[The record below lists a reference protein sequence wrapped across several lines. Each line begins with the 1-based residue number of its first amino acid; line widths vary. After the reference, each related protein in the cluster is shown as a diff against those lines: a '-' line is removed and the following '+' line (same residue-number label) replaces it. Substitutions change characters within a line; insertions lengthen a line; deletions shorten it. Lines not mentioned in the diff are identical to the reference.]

1 MSANMDRPPRVN
13 ERLCHPIS
21 GQELD
26 RRWTAVRNHMRAQGI
41 DALVMQCSNDFLGGY
56 VRWFSGW
63 PATHAYPRAV
73 IFPLDG
79 LLSVVHQGNA
89 GGVIQTDGINP
100 PNYGIGK
107 RLTTPS
113 FVTAGFTGGYDAE
126 IVAKEIAANGYKT
139 VGVVAPA
146 TWYYTFGHQLKELS
160 KDVTFVDATD
170 AVDQIKAIK
179 SAEEIE
185 WIKKCAAM
193 QDQVMAKLHEH
204 IRPGMKDYELAAY
217 AQYLGQLLGSEQG
230 IFLCGSAPAGRPADQ
245 FERWQMGRELRKGD
259 IFRQLVENNGPGG
272 YYTELSRFI
281 VVGKASQEQ
290 KDAVALSVEAQ
301 HETLKRLKP
310 GTACREIFAAHN
322 EYMKSKGLPEDK
334 RLYCHGQGYDLV
346 ERPLIRDD
354 EPMTIQENMNIVCHP
369 GFANSTVS
377 GGICDNYIIGPDG
390 PMPIHK
396 TPQIILE
403 TE

>member
-1 MSANMDRPPRVN
+1 MSANMDSPRMN

-26 RRWTAVRNHMRAQGI
+26 RRWTAVRSFMRTQNI

-56 VRWFSGW
+56 VRWFSGS

-79 LLSVVHQGNA
+79 LLTVVHQGNE
-89 GGVIQTDGINP
+89 GGVIKTDGITH

-113 FVTAGFTGGYDAE
+113 FVTAGYTGGYDADL
-126 IVAKEIAANGYKT
+126 VLGEIAANGYKN

-146 TWYYTFGHQLKELS
+146 TWYYTFGARLKEQA

-170 AVDQIKAIK
+170 EVDRIKAIK
-179 SAEEIE
+179 SAEEID

-204 IRPGMKDYELAAY
+204 IRPGMKDFELAAY

-230 IFLCGSAPAGRPADQ
+230 IFLAGSAPSGRPADQ
-245 FERWQMGRELRKGD
+245 YERWQMGRTLRKGD
-259 IFRQLVENNGPGG
+259 IYRQLIENSGPGG

-281 VVGKASQEQ
+281 VLGKASQEQ
-290 KDAVALSVEAQ
+290 KDAVALAVEAQ
-301 HETLKRLKP
+301 QETVKRLKP
-310 GTACREIFAAHN
+310 GTSCREIFAAHN
-322 EYMKSKGLPEDK
+322 EYMRGKNLPEDK

-346 ERPLIRDD
+346 ERPLIRHD
-354 EPMTIQENMNIVCHP
+354 ESMTIEENMNIVCHP
-369 GFANSTVS
+369 GFGNATVA
-377 GGICDNYIIGPDG
+377 GGICDNFIIGAEG
-390 PMPIHK
+390 AIPIHT